1 MKHMHSTPSTRA
13 RQGMRALAATLA
25 LTMAG
30 GAMAQG
36 FPGRGDGPGPR
47 WDAGQRDE
55 RDHDRRDHDRRDRWE
70 RHDREYRRDDGR
82 DYRPGLPRPHAQWHR
97 GGYVPATYRAPQ
109 YVVTDWRAR
118 QLQAPPSGYQWMQ
131 VNGDFVLGAIAGGLI
146 AAIVAGR

>member
-1 MKHMHSTPSTRA
+1 MMHRTTPSSSRTRL
-13 RQGMRALAATLA
+13 GLRALAATLA
-25 LTMAG
+25 LSLAG

-47 WDAGQRDE
+47 WDHGARYE
-55 RDHDRRDHDRRDRWE
+55 RDHDRRDRHERWEPRHGRDDRRDW
-70 RHDREYRRDDGR
+70 
-82 DYRPGLPRPHAQWHR
+82 RPGLPRPSAQWHR
-97 GGYVPATYRAPQ
+97 GGYVPASYRTPQ